1 MATLKHIASKNSDYT
16 AIEAYLVYQ
25 HDAFTGK
32 QLLDE
37 QGKPKLRDS
46 YLLDTLECGDFS
58 FATACLLANRK
69 YGKNTQH
76 GDIKSHQYIISF
88 DPRDAANNGLTME
101 KAQALGLKF
110 CEENF
115 PGHPAI
121 VCTHPDGHNHSG
133 NIHVHIV
140 IGSIRTREVERKSY
154 MQKPRD
160 WREGMK
166 HSSTA
171 QTMRHLRVEVME
183 LCEGAGLYQIDL
195 LNGSKE
201 RVSEAEYWARRRGQ
215 LKLDRENAALTA
227 AGQPPRQKK
236 FETVKDTLR
245 RQISSVL
252 YRATSFEEFSDRLM
266 QQYGITVKESRG
278 QLSYLP
284 SGRTKFIRAK
294 HLGDKFDKAAVLATL
309 QANAERKPK
318 AQFKQDTIGKR
329 SVRMINLKIDPEF
342 QSQIPPLTDDEF
354 KQLEENILKEGKL
367 ISPLIVWN
375 NTLVDGH
382 NRYAIL
388 QKHPEIYFSTIPLPF
403 ESREEVLAWICKN
416 QLGRRNLTPEQK
428 KFLVG
433 KQYSIEHRKPGGN
446 GNNQY
451 TTATQET
458 VQEELCQNDT
468 IPPVSSETSIRRKIA
483 EQHHVSESYVSRSEK
498 FMKGVEI
505 MEELVPGMQEKILS
519 GQTKIRD
526 ADLHRLA
533 KADYIDRQK
542 IVDEILYPERKVEPK
557 PNTNGAAPEPGKA
570 PYMPMLKIES
580 VYDSDAYPKD
590 VRYEYVALE
599 NITTRF
605 RTEFD
610 YQLKIMPDTAQR
622 EVILEIIHKHKEY
635 LAFLESALAE
645 DAQTA

>member
-1 MATLKHIASKNSDYT
+1 MATLKHISSKNSDYT
-16 AIEAYLVYQ
+16 AIETYLVYQ

-46 YLLDTLECGDFS
+46 YVLDTLECGDFS

-88 DPRDAANNGLTME
+88 DPRDAADNSLTME

-140 IGSIRTREVERKSY
+140 IGSVRTREVERKPY

-215 LKLDRENAALTA
+215 QKLDLANAALAA
-227 AGQPPRQKK
+227 AGQQPKQKK

-245 RQISSVL
+245 KQISSVL
-252 YRATSFEEFSDRLM
+252 YRATSFEDFSDRLL
-266 QQYGITVKESRG
+266 QQYGIAVKESRG
-278 QLSYLP
+278 RLSYLP

-318 AQFKQDTIGKR
+318 AQFKQDTIGKLIDIQAKLAAGKSTGYER
-329 SVRMINLKIDPEF
+329 WAKKYNLKAMAQTLILLQEKDLLNEDALNQRIAELETKYHDALAVVKDLEGRMKFSKELRYHIAAYTSTKNVAQQLKTAKRPAAFEE
-342 QSQIPPLTDDEF
+342 QHRAELTAYRAAAAYF
-354 KQLEENILKEGKL
+354 KANNLTKLPSPKKLEAEYAQLASEKAKFYEQYKEAKEELLKLKTAKQNVA
-367 ISPLIVWN
+367 S
-375 NTLVDGH
+375 
-382 NRYAIL
+382 
-388 QKHPEIYFSTIPLPF
+388 FF
-403 ESREEVLAWICKN
+403 REEEPA
-416 QLGRRNLTPEQK
+416 Q
-428 KFLVG
+428 
-433 KQYSIEHRKPGGN
+433 
-446 GNNQY
+446 
-451 TTATQET
+451 QE
-458 VQEELCQNDT
+458 
-468 IPPVSSETSIRRKIA
+468 R
-483 EQHHVSESYVSRSEK
+483 
-498 FMKGVEI
+498 
-505 MEELVPGMQEKILS
+505 
-519 GQTKIRD
+519 
-526 ADLHRLA
+526 
-533 KADYIDRQK
+533 
-542 IVDEILYPERKVEPK
+542 
-557 PNTNGAAPEPGKA
+557 
-570 PYMPMLKIES
+570 
-580 VYDSDAYPKD
+580 
-590 VRYEYVALE
+590 
-599 NITTRF
+599 
-605 RTEFD
+605 
-610 YQLKIMPDTAQR
+610 
-622 EVILEIIHKHKEY
+622 
-635 LAFLESALAE
+635 
-645 DAQTA
+645 

>member
-1 MATLKHIASKNSDYT
+1 MNCMATLKHISSKNSDYT
-16 AIEAYLVYQ
+16 AIEAYLIYQ

-37 QGKPKLRDS
+37 QGKPKLRDL

-88 DPRDAANNGLTME
+88 DPRDAADNGLTME

-121 VCTHPDGHNHSG
+121 VCTHPDGHNRSG

-140 IGSIRTREVERKSY
+140 IGSIRTREVERKPY

-215 LKLDRENAALTA
+215 LKLNRENAALAA
-227 AGQPPRQKK
+227 AGQQPWQKK

-245 RQISSVL
+245 KQISSVL
-252 YRATSFEEFSDRLM
+252 YRATSFEDFSDRLM

-318 AQFKQDTIGKR
+318 AQFKQDSI
-329 SVRMINLKIDPEF
+329 
-342 QSQIPPLTDDEF
+342 
-354 KQLEENILKEGKL
+354 GKL
-367 ISPLIVWN
+367 IDIQSKMTEGKGIGYKRWLTKHNLKVMAQTVKLLQEKGLTDEDALNQRIAELETTYHDALAVVKDLEGRMKANKELRYHIAAYTSTKNIAQQLKAAKRPAAFEEQHRAELTAYRTAAAYLKANNITKLASPKKLEAE
-375 NTLVDGH
+375 
-382 NRYAIL
+382 YAQL
-388 QKHPEIYFSTIPLPF
+388 ASEKAKFYEQYKEAKEELLKLKTAKQNVASFF
-403 ESREEVLAWICKN
+403 REEEPA
-416 QLGRRNLTPEQK
+416 Q
-428 KFLVG
+428 
-433 KQYSIEHRKPGGN
+433 
-446 GNNQY
+446 
-451 TTATQET
+451 QE
-458 VQEELCQNDT
+458 
-468 IPPVSSETSIRRKIA
+468 R
-483 EQHHVSESYVSRSEK
+483 
-498 FMKGVEI
+498 
-505 MEELVPGMQEKILS
+505 
-519 GQTKIRD
+519 
-526 ADLHRLA
+526 
-533 KADYIDRQK
+533 
-542 IVDEILYPERKVEPK
+542 
-557 PNTNGAAPEPGKA
+557 
-570 PYMPMLKIES
+570 
-580 VYDSDAYPKD
+580 
-590 VRYEYVALE
+590 
-599 NITTRF
+599 
-605 RTEFD
+605 
-610 YQLKIMPDTAQR
+610 
-622 EVILEIIHKHKEY
+622 
-635 LAFLESALAE
+635 
-645 DAQTA
+645 